1 MRRLTVIAALLA
13 ALTVSAC
20 GGHEAA
26 TGRAGDIAFAQD
38 MIPHHE
44 QALEMSALALA
55 ADASPEVTAL
65 AKEIQAAQDPE
76 IVLMRSWLRDWGAEE
91 LPHSGGPGEES
102 DGHEHE
108 MAGMATGEQLLA
120 LAEARGAEFDA
131 LWIDLMVAHHEGAIE
146 MAEQVAQTTDDLEVA
161 GAGRGDHRDP
171 GGRRSTSCGGCRAAD
186 TPLPTRRKRC
196 HWGETHVT
204 FTSSQAP
211 SWGVAQITTR
221 TRSNGHNGRFVRP
234 LFGYPTGPMSLRCLE
249 FSPDGSLPR
258 LSGEV
263 ALRDAPAV
271 AAAGSRATG
280 NVRA

>member
-26 TGRAGDIAFAQD
+26 TGRAGDIVFAQD

-65 AKEIQAAQDPE
+65 AKKIQAAQDPE

-108 MAGMATGEQLLA
+108 MPGMATGEQLLA

-146 MAEQVAQTTDDLEVA
+146 MAEQVAQTTDDLEVQALAAEIIATQAQEIERMQGLQA
-161 GAGRGDHRDP
+161 G
-171 GGRRSTSCGGCRAAD
+171 
-186 TPLPTRRKRC
+186 
-196 HWGETHVT
+196 
-204 FTSSQAP
+204 
-211 SWGVAQITTR
+211 
-221 TRSNGHNGRFVRP
+221 
-234 LFGYPTGPMSLRCLE
+234 
-249 FSPDGSLPR
+249 
-258 LSGEV
+258 
-263 ALRDAPAV
+263 
-271 AAAGSRATG
+271 
-280 NVRA
+280 

>member
-26 TGRAGDIAFAQD
+26 TGRAGDIVFAQD

-108 MAGMATGEQLLA
+108 MPGMATGEQLLA

-146 MAEQVAQTTDDLEVA
+146 MAEQVAQTTDDLEVQALAAEIIATQAQEIERMQGLQA
-161 GAGRGDHRDP
+161 G
-171 GGRRSTSCGGCRAAD
+171 
-186 TPLPTRRKRC
+186 
-196 HWGETHVT
+196 
-204 FTSSQAP
+204 
-211 SWGVAQITTR
+211 
-221 TRSNGHNGRFVRP
+221 
-234 LFGYPTGPMSLRCLE
+234 
-249 FSPDGSLPR
+249 
-258 LSGEV
+258 
-263 ALRDAPAV
+263 
-271 AAAGSRATG
+271 
-280 NVRA
+280 

>member
-20 GGHEAA
+20 GGHEAP

-55 ADASPEVTAL
+55 AEASPEVTAL

-76 IVLMRSWLRDWGAEE
+76 IVLMRSCLSEWGAEE

-108 MAGMATGEQLLA
+108 MPGMAPGEQLLA

-146 MAEQVAQTTDDLEVA
+146 MAEQVAQTTDDLEVEA
-161 GAGRGDHRDP
+161 LAAEIIATQAQEIEAMRGLQ
-171 GGRRSTSCGGCRAAD
+171 GG
-186 TPLPTRRKRC
+186 
-196 HWGETHVT
+196 
-204 FTSSQAP
+204 
-211 SWGVAQITTR
+211 
-221 TRSNGHNGRFVRP
+221 
-234 LFGYPTGPMSLRCLE
+234 
-249 FSPDGSLPR
+249 
-258 LSGEV
+258 
-263 ALRDAPAV
+263 
-271 AAAGSRATG
+271 
-280 NVRA
+280 

>member
-20 GGHEAA
+20 GGHDAP

-76 IVLMRSWLRDWGAEE
+76 IVLMRAWLRDWGAEE
-91 LPHSGGPGEES
+91 LPHSGGPGEEP
-102 DGHEHE
+102 DGHEHV

-146 MAEQVAQTTDDLEVA
+146 MAEQVAQTTDDLEVQALAAEIVATQAQEIERMQGLQA
-161 GAGRGDHRDP
+161 G
-171 GGRRSTSCGGCRAAD
+171 
-186 TPLPTRRKRC
+186 
-196 HWGETHVT
+196 
-204 FTSSQAP
+204 
-211 SWGVAQITTR
+211 
-221 TRSNGHNGRFVRP
+221 
-234 LFGYPTGPMSLRCLE
+234 
-249 FSPDGSLPR
+249 
-258 LSGEV
+258 
-263 ALRDAPAV
+263 
-271 AAAGSRATG
+271 
-280 NVRA
+280 

>member
-1 MRRLTVIAALLA
+1 VRRLTVIAALLA

-108 MAGMATGEQLLA
+108 MPGMATGEQLLA

-146 MAEQVAQTTDDLEVA
+146 MAEQVAQTTDDLEVQA
-161 GAGRGDHRDP
+161 LAAEIIEAQAQEIEVMRGLQE
-171 GGRRSTSCGGCRAAD
+171 G
-186 TPLPTRRKRC
+186 
-196 HWGETHVT
+196 
-204 FTSSQAP
+204 
-211 SWGVAQITTR
+211 
-221 TRSNGHNGRFVRP
+221 
-234 LFGYPTGPMSLRCLE
+234 
-249 FSPDGSLPR
+249 
-258 LSGEV
+258 
-263 ALRDAPAV
+263 
-271 AAAGSRATG
+271 
-280 NVRA
+280 

>member
-1 MRRLTVIAALLA
+1 MA

-65 AKEIQAAQDPE
+65 AKDIQAAQDPE

-91 LPHSGGPGEES
+91 LPHSGPGEES

-108 MAGMATGEQLLA
+108 MPGMATGEQLLA

-146 MAEQVAQTTDDLEVA
+146 MAEQVAQTTDDLEVQALAAEIIATQAQEIERMQGLQA
-161 GAGRGDHRDP
+161 G
-171 GGRRSTSCGGCRAAD
+171 
-186 TPLPTRRKRC
+186 
-196 HWGETHVT
+196 
-204 FTSSQAP
+204 
-211 SWGVAQITTR
+211 
-221 TRSNGHNGRFVRP
+221 
-234 LFGYPTGPMSLRCLE
+234 
-249 FSPDGSLPR
+249 
-258 LSGEV
+258 
-263 ALRDAPAV
+263 
-271 AAAGSRATG
+271 
-280 NVRA
+280 

>member
-26 TGRAGDIAFAQD
+26 TGRAGDIVFAQD

-146 MAEQVAQTTDDLEVA
+146 MAEQVAQTTDDLEVQA
-161 GAGRGDHRDP
+161 LAAEIIETQAQEIERMQGLQGGLTPRCRHAVSAVIRARLMSHSRVHTRPRGVW
-171 GGRRSTSCGGCRAAD
+171 RRSPRGN
-186 TPLPTRRKRC
+186 
-196 HWGETHVT
+196 
-204 FTSSQAP
+204 
-211 SWGVAQITTR
+211 
-221 TRSNGHNGRFVRP
+221 RSNGHNGRCARP
-234 LFGYPTGPMSLRCLE
+234 LFGYPTGPMSLRRIE

-271 AAAGSRATG
+271 AAAGSHATG

>member
-108 MAGMATGEQLLA
+108 MPGMATGEQLLA
-120 LAEARGAEFDA
+120 LAEASGAEFDA

-146 MAEQVAQTTDDLEVA
+146 MAEQVAQTTDDLEVQA
-161 GAGRGDHRDP
+161 LAAEIIETQAQEIEVMRGLQ
-171 GGRRSTSCGGCRAAD
+171 GG
-186 TPLPTRRKRC
+186 
-196 HWGETHVT
+196 
-204 FTSSQAP
+204 
-211 SWGVAQITTR
+211 
-221 TRSNGHNGRFVRP
+221 
-234 LFGYPTGPMSLRCLE
+234 
-249 FSPDGSLPR
+249 
-258 LSGEV
+258 
-263 ALRDAPAV
+263 
-271 AAAGSRATG
+271 
-280 NVRA
+280 